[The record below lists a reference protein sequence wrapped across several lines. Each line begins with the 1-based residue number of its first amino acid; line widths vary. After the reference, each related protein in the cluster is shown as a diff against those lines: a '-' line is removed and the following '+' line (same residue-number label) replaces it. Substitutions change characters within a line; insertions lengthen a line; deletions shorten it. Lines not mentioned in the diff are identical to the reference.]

1 MNRLLLVTDAWSPQ
15 VNGVARNMQEM
26 RRHAIQQGIHVRVLH
41 PGRFHTFPCPTE
53 ASLRLSSFPYRR
65 MLAHFERFRPDA
77 VHLATEGPL
86 GLSARR
92 ICLQKEKGFT
102 TSFCTHF
109 PEYLRERVGIPATWT
124 WKGVHWFHR
133 QASRVFAATKPLQ
146 RELERQNF
154 PNVALVPR
162 GVDTSQFHPEAAQ
175 NIQQAGLPGSL
186 PRPWFLSVG
195 RVAQEKNLVDIQ
207 DAVVRGQLRT
217 GEGVAAKVGGKSCRA
232 TWREVAVE
240 EVGRSARERGVV
252 ASIDVTADFHQSG
265 PSVFTRS
272 LLQSS
277 QLTCGDVEL
286 IETHAVGPG
295 VNRAE
300 AFRLDVF
307 VPHQVALNR
316 VAIDRRAELTADH
329 GETRNGFRGV
339 LEEQTIQG
347 DVFAIEAIAEVDVRA
362 ARIVGVTRGH
372 TSAHEQLRVEAVVR
386 SETEAQTLPMTV
398 LGTRSV
404 VIKLGAEA
412 SVALKAP
419 FAIALGGGWSGSEQ
433 S

>member
-15 VNGVARNMQEM
+15 VNGVARTMQEM

-162 GVDTSQFHPEAAQ
+162 GVDTSQFHPEAAR

-195 RVAQEKNLVDIQ
+195 RVAQEKNL
-207 DAVVRGQLRT
+207 
-217 GEGVAAKVGGKSCRA
+217 
-232 TWREVAVE
+232 
-240 EVGRSARERGVV
+240 
-252 ASIDVTADFHQSG
+252 
-265 PSVFTRS
+265 
-272 LLQSS
+272 
-277 QLTCGDVEL
+277 
-286 IETHAVGPG
+286 
-295 VNRAE
+295 E
-300 AFRLDVF
+300 AFLALDLPGSKLIVGDGPERHRLQGKYPQAHF
-307 VPHQVALNR
+307 LGPRHGNAL
-316 VAIDRRAELTADH
+316 AALYAAS
-329 GETRNGFRGV
+329 
-339 LEEQTIQG
+339 
-347 DVFAIEAIAEVDVRA
+347 DVFAFPSLTDTFGLVMLEALASGTPVAAFPHQAPKAVLEGGNCAQMNVDLRKACLHALHMQAENCL
-362 ARIVGVTRGH
+362 
-372 TSAHEQLRVEAVVR
+372 AH
-386 SETEAQTLPMTV
+386 AQTMTWERVGEMFLRNLDWGSGKSFLP
-398 LGTRSV
+398 GHPSPDH
-404 VIKLGAEA
+404 AA
-412 SVALKAP
+412 
-419 FAIALGGGWSGSEQ
+419 
-433 S
+433 